1 MKAKSTASAF
11 LIVGAVLGSSTTFEA
26 LWSRIDPSGSS
37 ALAQELLRTS
47 PADVQHGATI
57 ARRWCSSCHVVA
69 SNQRQVTG
77 EAPPFATIAR
87 SPGFDEQRL
96 AFFLL
101 DPHPKMP
108 DMGLSRTEATD
119 LAAYIAS
126 LGK

>member
-1 MKAKSTASAF
+1 MRARSTASAF
-11 LIVGAVLGSSTTFEA
+11 LIAGVILGSSMAIES
-26 LWSRIDPSGSS
+26 LWSGTAPAGSS

-77 EAPPFATIAR
+77 EAPPFEAIAR
-87 SPGFDEQRL
+87 RPDFDQNRL
-96 AFFLL
+96 AYFLL

-108 DMGLSRTEATD
+108 DMGLSRTDAAD
-119 LAAYIAS
+119 LAAYIGS

>member
-1 MKAKSTASAF
+1 MRRKAITSAV
-11 LIVGAVLGSSTTFEA
+11 LAAGAVLS
-26 LWSRIDPSGSS
+26 SS
-37 ALAQELLRTS
+37 ATFA
-47 PADVQHGATI
+47 ADVQHGATI

-87 SPGFDEQRL
+87 MPGFDEHRL

-108 DMGLSRTEATD
+108 DMGLSRTDAAD
-119 LAAYIAS
+119 LAAYIGS

>member
-1 MKAKSTASAF
+1 MKARSTASVF
-11 LIVGAVLGSSTTFEA
+11 LIAGAVLGGSMAFASLGSPA
-26 LWSRIDPSGSS
+26 DPSGLS

-87 SPGFDEQRL
+87 RPDFDQNRL
-96 AFFLL
+96 AYFLL

-108 DMGLSRTEATD
+108 DMGLSRTDAAD

-126 LGK
+126 LGR

>member
-1 MKAKSTASAF
+1 MKARSTASVF
-11 LIVGAVLGSSTTFEA
+11 LIIGAVLGSSMAFEA
-26 LWSRIDPSGSS
+26 LWSLTDPSGSS
-37 ALAQELLRTS
+37 VLAQELLRTT

-87 SPGFDEQRL
+87 RPDFDQNRL
-96 AFFLL
+96 AYFLL

-108 DMGLSRTEATD
+108 DMGLSRTDAAD
-119 LAAYIAS
+119 LAAYIGS

>member
-11 LIVGAVLGSSTTFEA
+11 LIAGAVLVSSTTFEA
-26 LWSRIDPSGSS
+26 LWSRIDPSQSS

>member
-1 MKAKSTASAF
+1 MRAKLTAPAF
-11 LIVGAVLGSSTTFEA
+11 LIVGAVLGSSAAFEA
-26 LWSRIDPSGSS
+26 LWSRDDLSGSS

-77 EAPPFATIAR
+77 EAPPFEAIAR
-87 SPGFDEQRL
+87 RPDFDQNRL
-96 AFFLL
+96 AYFLL

-108 DMGLSRTEATD
+108 DMGLSRTDAAD
-119 LAAYIAS
+119 LAAYIGS

>member
-1 MKAKSTASAF
+1 MRAKSTASAF
-11 LIVGAVLGSSTTFEA
+11 LIVGAVLGSFTVFEA
-26 LWSRIDPSGSS
+26 DLSGSS

-77 EAPPFATIAR
+77 EAPPFATIAHR
-87 SPGFDEQRL
+87 PDFDQNRL
-96 AFFLL
+96 AYFLL

-108 DMGLSRTEATD
+108 DMGLSRTDAAD

>member
-1 MKAKSTASAF
+1 MRAKSIASAV
-11 LIVGAVLGSSTTFEA
+11 LTAAAVLGSSTTFA
-26 LWSRIDPSGSS
+26 
-37 ALAQELLRTS
+37 
-47 PADVQHGATI
+47 ADVQHGATI

-69 SNQRQVTG
+69 SNQRQITG
-77 EAPPFATIAR
+77 EAPPFATIAHM
-87 SPGFDEQRL
+87 PAFDEHRL

-108 DMGLSRTEATD
+108 DMGLSRTDAAD

>member
-1 MKAKSTASAF
+1 
-11 LIVGAVLGSSTTFEA
+11 
-26 LWSRIDPSGSS
+26 
-37 ALAQELLRTS
+37 
-47 PADVQHGATI
+47 
-57 ARRWCSSCHVVA
+57 VA